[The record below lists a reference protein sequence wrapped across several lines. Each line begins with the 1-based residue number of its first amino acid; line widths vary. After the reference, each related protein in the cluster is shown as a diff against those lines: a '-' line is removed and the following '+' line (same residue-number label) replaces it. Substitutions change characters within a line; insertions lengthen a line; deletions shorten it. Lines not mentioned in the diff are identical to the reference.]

1 MNGIELYN
9 NLMSPTFNQ
18 PTLMFKAFNST
29 KLITLRVMLALLTFG
44 IPIITQSS
52 LAKTIK
58 QPQIVPKHQKL
69 LTQLL
74 GKWQAKDPSSGKIV
88 TLVFAQ
94 KNQLFIILEP
104 ENQEYTAIKMGYKI
118 NFNTKPMQID
128 ILVDDEQKVT
138 TIFELTKGK
147 LHLELEGT
155 TPGQIRPTAFSTKSS
170 FFKKISNVTTL
181 PEDVRVVEA
190 NTQAKQSRRNIAE
203 QYLDILNKAQQAYYK
218 KAGKFATNL
227 DEMGIITTLET
238 EFYLYQIIPAG
249 DLNKSVIITAQAK
262 TAEFPSYTSVVFA
275 NQNNDKTSTSAGICV
290 TNNPSTLPPTTIKY
304 SSNKLLEIECPVGS
318 HLVR

>member
-1 MNGIELYN
+1 MKT
-9 NLMSPTFNQ
+9 TFNQ
-18 PTLMFKAFNST
+18 TTLMLKAFNST
-29 KLITLRVMLALLTFG
+29 KLITLRVMLALLTVG

-52 LAKTIK
+52 LAKTVK
-58 QPQIVPKHQKL
+58 QPQIATRNQKL

-88 TLVFAQ
+88 TLVFTP
-94 KNQLFIILEP
+94 KNQLFIVLQP
-104 ENQEYTAIKMGYKI
+104 ENRNSTAIKMGYKI
-118 NFNTKPMQID
+118 NSNTRPMQID
-128 ILVDDEQKVT
+128 IIVDDDQKVT

-155 TPGQIRPTAFSTKSS
+155 TPGQIRPTAFSATSS

-181 PEDVRVVEA
+181 PENVQVVEA
-190 NTQAKQSRRNIAE
+190 NTQAKKSRRNIAE
-203 QYLDILNKAQQAYYK
+203 QYLDLLNKAQQDYYK
-218 KAGKFATNL
+218 KAGKFAANL

-249 DLNKSVIITAQAK
+249 DLNKSVVITAQAK
-262 TAEFPSYTSVVFA
+262 TTEFPSYTSVVFA
-275 NQNNDKTSTSAGICV
+275 NQSNDKTSTDAGICV
-290 TNNPSTLPPTTIKY
+290 TNEPSTLPPTSIKY
-304 SSNKLLEIECPVGS
+304 SNNQPLEIECPVGS